1 MSKLVCIGGGLFYGT
16 TKELIPNETKEID
29 EEIVKLANKVNPKFL
44 FIGTASKENENY
56 YMIMKKIYEDLG
68 CTVSKL
74 ELLKEK
80 VDQEC
85 IRNQILESDIVYI
98 GGGHT
103 RFMLEK
109 WRELGVDKMLIEA
122 YNKDIV
128 LAGIS
133 AGSYCWFKYNY
144 ELIEGLGLI
153 QAINCAHYDE
163 KSEEQKEKFYNA
175 VEETG
180 FPRNCIRELHCVRDS

>member
-1 MSKLVCIGGGLFYGT
+1 MSKLFYGT
-16 TKELIPNETKEID
+16 TKELIPNETKKID
-29 EEIVKLANKVNPKFL
+29 EEIVNLANKVNPKFL

-56 YMIMKKIYEDLG
+56 YMTMKKIYEDLG

-80 VDQEC
+80 VELEYV
-85 IRNQILESDIVYI
+85 RNQILKSDIVYV
-98 GGGHT
+98 GGGNT

-109 WRELGVDKMLIEA
+109 WHELGVDKMLIEA

-128 LAGIS
+128 LVGIS

-163 KSEEQKEKFYNA
+163 KSEEQKEKFYS
-175 VEETG
+175 VVKETG
-180 FPRNCIRELHCVRDS
+180 LPRNCIRELYCFRDS